1 MDMKIIDDAYDDLMS
16 SQEWRDKLADLN
28 EAIADSLRRHDLPVM
43 MNGNLFYR
51 HKQVD
56 FFTQPFVPDFEAK
69 RRNFL
74 SLARRSTSLFEIG
87 VNGGHSMLLALMAN
101 PSLHCV
107 GVDVCEQL
115 APSWARVD
123 IYVPAAFAWLEEN
136 FPGRVEVIRGNSLVV
151 APQYALDHPDAGI
164 DFLHLDG
171 AKNTHLREV
180 LALRDVM
187 RPGAFVVHDDVNAR
201 PVLRSDRQ
209 LRRVRITEA
218 FDLEEAGLVEN
229 RWHTVRRLV

>member
-1 MDMKIIDDAYDDLMS
+1 MDNSLKDNTYDDLMN
-16 SQEWRDKLADLN
+16 SQAWQDKLADLN
-28 EAIADSLRRHDLPVM
+28 ETIADSLRRQDEPVR

-56 FFTQPFVPDFEAK
+56 FFTHPFVPDFEPK

-74 SLARRSTSLFEIG
+74 ALARRSTRLFEVG
-87 VNGGHSMLLALMAN
+87 VNGGHSLLLALMAN
-101 PSLHCV
+101 PDLHCV
-107 GVDVCEQL
+107 GVDVCAQL
-115 APSWARVD
+115 DPRWARVD
-123 IYVPAAFAWLEEN
+123 IYVPAAFAWLERH

-171 AKNTHLREV
+171 AKDTHLREV
-180 LALRDVM
+180 LALRDAM
-187 RPGAFVVHDDVNAR
+187 RPGAFVVHDDSNAR
-201 PVLRSDRQ
+201 PVRRSDRQ
-209 LRRVRITEA
+209 LRRIGITET
-218 FDLEEAGLVEN
+218 FDPDEAGLIEN